1 MGALT
6 RRVKHLLETEL
17 PACWV
22 RGEVSNL
29 RRQASGHVYF
39 TLKDN
44 EAALS
49 CVLFRQ
55 AALRQAEAIEDG
67 RQLVAY
73 GRLNLYEVR
82 GQYQLVVQLVIEDGA
97 GKLQAAF
104 EQLKRKLADEGL
116 FEAEKRRPLPSLARR
131 VGVVTSP
138 TGAALKDF
146 LQILKRRRW
155 GGEVVVFPSK
165 VQGAEAAGELVRQ
178 IRRAGVQEALDL
190 VVVTRGGGSL
200 EDLWPFNE
208 EAVVRAVAACAV
220 PVVSAVGHEIDTTL
234 CDYAADLRAETP
246 SAAAEV
252 LSSQWVEARERL
264 AGLYEDFEYAFT
276 RRLEGLKGDLRL
288 ALSRLRAVSPE
299 NRLEQAAL
307 RLDDQ
312 AGRLEQ
318 VAQRALN
325 QRRARLAGLLTRLA
339 RLSPQE
345 RLRYSRRHV
354 TELGG
359 RLETATWQ
367 RLERIRE
374 LNTNLERRLGNV
386 SLQQALKRGYA
397 VVRDAQGQVVTRKE
411 RLREGDR
418 LAVDFADGEIS
429 VEVEDV

>member
-6 RRVKHLLETEL
+6 RRVKLLLENEL

-22 RGEVSNL
+22 RGEVSNV

-39 TLKDN
+39 TLKDT
-44 EAALS
+44 EASLS

-55 AALRQAEAIEDG
+55 AALRQGVAIEDG

-73 GRLNLYEVR
+73 GRLNVYEVR

-104 EQLKRKLADEGL
+104 ERLKQSLAAEGL
-116 FEAEKRRPLPSLARR
+116 FDPDKRRPLPLLARR

-146 LQILKRRRW
+146 LQILKRRGW
-155 GGEVVVFPSK
+155 GGQVVVFASK
-165 VQGAEAAGELVRQ
+165 VQGAEAAGELARQ
-178 IRRAGVQEALDL
+178 LERVGRCEGLDL

-200 EDLWPFNE
+200 EDLWSFNE
-208 EAVVRAVAACAV
+208 EAVVRAVAACAL
-220 PVVSAVGHEIDTTL
+220 PVISAVGHEIDTTL
-234 CDYAADLRAETP
+234 CDYAADVRAETP
-246 SAAAEV
+246 SAAAEL
-252 LSSQWVEARERL
+252 LSSQWVHARERI
-264 AGLYEDFEYAFT
+264 AGLYSDFSDAFEQ
-276 RRLEGLKGDLRL
+276 RLGSMAGVLRL
-288 ALSRLRAVSPE
+288 SLSRLKAVSPE

-312 AGRLEQ
+312 AGRLELL
-318 VAQRALN
+318 AARAVS
-325 QRRARLAGLLTRLA
+325 RRREILAALLTRLA
-339 RLSPQE
+339 RVSPRE
-345 RLRYSRRHV
+345 RLRYSRQRV
-354 TELGG
+354 TALGG

-374 LNTNLERRLGNV
+374 SNTALERRLGNV
-386 SLQQALKRGYA
+386 SLQRALKRGYA

-411 RLREGDR
+411 SLQAGER

-429 VEVEDV
+429 VEVERT